1 MNKNQKNETQK
12 LLTVG
17 KEEINDGRSTKNK
30 FVSGETN
37 FFRKARSEVIS
48 VINK

>member
-17 KEEINDGRSTKNK
+17 KEEINDRRSTKP
-30 FVSGETN
+30 GETN

-48 VINK
+48 IINK